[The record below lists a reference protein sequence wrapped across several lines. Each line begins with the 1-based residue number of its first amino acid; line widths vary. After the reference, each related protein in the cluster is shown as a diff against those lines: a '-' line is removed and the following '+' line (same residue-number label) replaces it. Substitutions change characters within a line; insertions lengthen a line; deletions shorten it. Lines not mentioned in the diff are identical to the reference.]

1 MMLRAGALRFWLS
14 RLLDLHFPRPAEVP
28 HVKDPDEYR
37 GVLLARRETVPGLW
51 ELVEV

>member
-1 MMLRAGALRFWLS
+1 MLRAGALRFWLS

-37 GVLLARRETVPGLW
+37 RVLLARRNEAPVLGPLA
-51 ELVEV
+51 EVS